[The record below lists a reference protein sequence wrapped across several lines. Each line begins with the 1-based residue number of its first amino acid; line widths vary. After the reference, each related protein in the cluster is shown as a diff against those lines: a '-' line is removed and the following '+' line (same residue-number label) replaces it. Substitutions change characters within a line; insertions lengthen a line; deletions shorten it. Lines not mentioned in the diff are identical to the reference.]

1 MPSQVANSK
10 RREIPRGMSR
20 RMIRDMHSM
29 AAEQNLLQGE
39 TEVVRG
45 RMPKTLVSAAKKNTG
60 IKSQTELIRLGLET
74 LANQDN
80 YGEWLI
86 SRRGSLP
93 ADLDFEY

>member
-1 MPSQVANSK
+1 VPAIVPKAK
-10 RREIPRGMSR
+10 RREVPRGMSR
-20 RMIRDMHSM
+20 RKIRDMHTM
-29 AAEQNLLQGE
+29 AAEQGLLQGE

-60 IKSQTELIRLGLET
+60 IKSQTELVRLGLET

>member
-1 MPSQVANSK
+1 MPAVVSKAK
-10 RREIPRGMSR
+10 RREVPRGMSR
-20 RMIRDMHSM
+20 RKMRDMHTM

-45 RMPKTLVSAAKKNTG
+45 RMPKTLVAAAKKNTG

-74 LANQDN
+74 LASQDN

>member
-1 MPSQVANSK
+1 MPAAVPKAK
-10 RREIPRGMSR
+10 RREVPRGMSR
-20 RMIRDMHSM
+20 RKIRDMHTM
-29 AAEQNLLQGE
+29 AAEQGLLQGE

-80 YGEWLI
+80 YGAWLI
-86 SRRGSLP
+86 SQSGTVSP
-93 ADLDFEY
+93 DIDLEY

>member
-1 MPSQVANSK
+1 
-10 RREIPRGMSR
+10 MSR
-20 RMIRDMHSM
+20 RKIRDMHTM
-29 AAEQNLLQGE
+29 AAEQGLLQGE

-60 IKSQTELIRLGLET
+60 IKSQTELVRLGLET

>member
-1 MPSQVANSK
+1 MPAAVPKAK
-10 RREIPRGMSR
+10 RREVPRGMSR
-20 RMIRDMHSM
+20 RKIRDMHTM
-29 AAEQNLLQGE
+29 AAEQGLLQGE

-60 IKSQTELIRLGLET
+60 IKSQTELVRLGLET

>member
-1 MPSQVANSK
+1 MPAIVPKAK
-10 RREIPRGMSR
+10 RREVPRGMSR
-20 RMIRDMHSM
+20 RKIRDMHTM
-29 AAEQNLLQGE
+29 AAEQGLLQGE

-60 IKSQTELIRLGLET
+60 IKSQTELVRLGLET